1 MNSYYFNHISSL
13 LIILGTICC
22 VILNY
27 TVSETYVDILSGFGI
42 LTFGI
47 VHGANDLLLINKTTD
62 TTKSIFTQFFIYLT
76 LVLLFFIFFYVIPS
90 LALITFVILSSYHF
104 GEHQWTLFE
113 KTNSNIIKILYF
125 SYGLLIFSIL
135 FYFNFNEVSF
145 IIKDITDQSFDLTF
159 FKKLLIYS
167 SITTLIISI
176 MLFKHLKNQLL
187 IQIFLL
193 IFFLITVYF
202 TDLLMSFAIYFVLWH
217 SLPSILEQS
226 KFLFGSSERTH
237 LKIYLKKASLYWIL
251 SILGLTVTYYIF
263 KDSQSQLLSIFF
275 SFLAAI
281 TFPHTFV
288 ISKIK
293 KP

>member
-113 KTNSNIIKILYF
+113 KTNNNIIKILYF

-145 IIKDITDQSFDLTF
+145 IIKDITDQSFDLNF

-167 SITTLIISI
+167 SLATLIISI

-193 IFFLITVYF
+193 IFFVVTVYF
-202 TDLLMSFAIYFVLWH
+202 TDLLLSFAIYFVLWH

-237 LKIYLKKASLYWIL
+237 LKIYLKKASLYWTL

>member
-13 LIILGTICC
+13 LIILGTLCC

-27 TVSETYVDILSGFGI
+27 TVSETYVDILSSFGI

-47 VHGANDLLLINKTTD
+47 VHGANDLLLINKTTN
-62 TTKSIFTQFFIYLT
+62 TTKSILTQFFIYLT
-76 LVLLFFIFFYVIPS
+76 LVLLFFIFFYSIPS
-90 LALITFVILSSYHF
+90 LALITFVMLSSYHF
-104 GEHQWTLFE
+104 GEQQWTLFE
-113 KTNSNIIKILYF
+113 KTNNNIIKILYF

-135 FYFNFNEVSF
+135 FYFNFSEVSF
-145 IIKDITDQSFDLTF
+145 IIKDITDQSLDLSF
-159 FKKLLIYS
+159 FKNLLFYS
-167 SITTLIISI
+167 SLTTLIISI

-237 LKIYLKKASLYWIL
+237 LNIYLKKASLYWIL

>member
-13 LIILGTICC
+13 LIILGTLCC

-47 VHGANDLLLINKTTD
+47 IHGANDLLLINKTTN

-76 LVLLFFIFFYVIPS
+76 LVLLFFIFFYSIPY

-113 KTNSNIIKILYF
+113 KTNNNVIKILYF

-135 FYFNFNEVSF
+135 FYFNFNEVSL
-145 IIKDITDQSFDLTF
+145 IIKDITDQSLDLTF
-159 FKKLLIYS
+159 FKNLLIFS
-167 SITTLIISI
+167 SLTTLIISI
-176 MLFKHLKNQLL
+176 VLFKHLKNQLL

-217 SLPSILEQS
+217 SLPSVLEQS

>member
-13 LIILGTICC
+13 LIILGTLFC

-27 TVSETYVDILSGFGI
+27 TVSESYNDILSGFGI

-47 VHGANDLLLINKTTD
+47 VHGANDLLLINKTTNS
-62 TTKSIFTQFFIYLT
+62 TKSILTQFFIYLT
-76 LVLLFFIFFYVIPS
+76 LVLLFFIFFYSIPS

-104 GEHQWTLFE
+104 GEQQWTLFE
-113 KTNSNIIKILYF
+113 KTNNYIIKILYF

-145 IIKDITDQSFDLTF
+145 IIKDITDQSLDFTF
-159 FKKLLIYS
+159 FKNLLIFS
-167 SITTLIISI
+167 SLTTLIISI

-193 IFFLITVYF
+193 IFFVITVYF
-202 TDLLMSFAIYFVLWH
+202 TDLLLSFAIYFVLWH

-237 LKIYLKKASLYWIL
+237 LKIYLKKASLYWIF
-251 SILGLTVTYYIF
+251 SILGLIVTYYIF

-288 ISKIK
+288 ITKIK

>member
-13 LIILGTICC
+13 LIILGTLFC

-27 TVSETYVDILSGFGI
+27 TVSESYNDILSGFGI

-47 VHGANDLLLINKTTD
+47 VHGANDLLLINKTTNS
-62 TTKSIFTQFFIYLT
+62 TKSILTQFFIYLT
-76 LVLLFFIFFYVIPS
+76 LVLLFFIFFYSIPS

-104 GEHQWTLFE
+104 GEQQWTLFE
-113 KTNSNIIKILYF
+113 KTNNYIIKILYF

-145 IIKDITDQSFDLTF
+145 IIKDITDQSLDFTF
-159 FKKLLIYS
+159 FKNLLIFS
-167 SITTLIISI
+167 SLTTLIISI

-193 IFFLITVYF
+193 IFFVITVYF
-202 TDLLMSFAIYFVLWH
+202 TDLLLSFAIYFVLWH

-237 LKIYLKKASLYWIL
+237 LKIYLKKASLYWIF
-251 SILGLTVTYYIF
+251 SILGLIVTYYIF

>member
-13 LIILGTICC
+13 LIILGTLFC

-27 TVSETYVDILSGFGI
+27 TVSESYNDILSGFGI

-47 VHGANDLLLINKTTD
+47 VHGANDLLLINKTTNS
-62 TTKSIFTQFFIYLT
+62 TKSILTQFFIYLT
-76 LVLLFFIFFYVIPS
+76 LVLLFFIFFYSIPS

-104 GEHQWTLFE
+104 GEQQWTLFE
-113 KTNSNIIKILYF
+113 KTNNYIIKILYF

-145 IIKDITDQSFDLTF
+145 IIKDITDQSLDFTF
-159 FKKLLIYS
+159 FKNLLIFS
-167 SITTLIISI
+167 SLTTLIISI

-193 IFFLITVYF
+193 IFFVITVYF
-202 TDLLMSFAIYFVLWH
+202 TDLLLSFAIYFVLWH

-237 LKIYLKKASLYWIL
+237 LKIYLKKASLYWIF
-251 SILGLTVTYYIF
+251 SILGLIVTYYIF

-275 SFLAAI
+275 F
-281 TFPHTFV
+281 
-288 ISKIK
+288 
-293 KP
+293 

>member
-13 LIILGTICC
+13 LIILGTLCC

-27 TVSETYVDILSGFGI
+27 TVSETYVDILSSFGI

-47 VHGANDLLLINKTTD
+47 VHGANDLLLINKTTN
-62 TTKSIFTQFFIYLT
+62 TTKSILTQFFIYLT
-76 LVLLFFIFFYVIPS
+76 LVLLFFIFFYSIPS
-90 LALITFVILSSYHF
+90 LALITFVMLSSYHF
-104 GEHQWTLFE
+104 GEQQWTLFE
-113 KTNSNIIKILYF
+113 KTNNNIIKILYF

-135 FYFNFNEVSF
+135 FYFNFSEVSF
-145 IIKDITDQSFDLTF
+145 IIKDITDQSLDLSF
-159 FKKLLIYS
+159 FKNLLIYS
-167 SITTLIISI
+167 SLTTLIISI

-193 IFFLITVYF
+193 IFFLIAVYF
-202 TDLLMSFAIYFVLWH
+202 TDLLISFAIYFVLWH

-237 LKIYLKKASLYWIL
+237 LNIYLKKASLYWIL

>member
-1 MNSYYFNHISSL
+1 MFS
-13 LIILGTICC
+13 
-22 VILNY
+22 
-27 TVSETYVDILSGFGI
+27 
-42 LTFGI
+42 
-47 VHGANDLLLINKTTD
+47 
-62 TTKSIFTQFFIYLT
+62 FF
-76 LVLLFFIFFYVIPS
+76 
-90 LALITFVILSSYHF
+90 
-104 GEHQWTLFE
+104 
-113 KTNSNIIKILYF
+113 KN
-125 SYGLLIFSIL
+125 LLIFSSL
-135 FYFNFNEVSF
+135 
-145 IIKDITDQSFDLTF
+145 
-159 FKKLLIYS
+159 
-167 SITTLIISI
+167 TTLIISI

-193 IFFLITVYF
+193 IFFVVTVYF
-202 TDLLMSFAIYFVLWH
+202 TDLLLSFAIYFVLWH

-237 LKIYLKKASLYWIL
+237 LKIYLKKASLYWIF

>member
-13 LIILGTICC
+13 LIILSTLFC

-27 TVSETYVDILSGFGI
+27 TVSESYTDILSGFGI

-47 VHGANDLLLINKTTD
+47 VHGANDLLLINKTTN
-62 TTKSIFTQFFIYLT
+62 TTKSILTQFFIYLT
-76 LVLLFFIFFYVIPS
+76 LVLLFFIFFYTIPS

-113 KTNSNIIKILYF
+113 KTNNYIIKILYF
-125 SYGLLIFSIL
+125 SYGLLIFTIL
-135 FYFNFNEVSF
+135 FYFNFNEVSV
-145 IIKDITDQSFDLTF
+145 IIKDITDQSLDLTF
-159 FKKLLIYS
+159 FKNLLIFS
-167 SITTLIISI
+167 SLTTLIISI

-187 IQIFLL
+187 IQLFLL
-193 IFFLITVYF
+193 IFFVVTVYF

-226 KFLFGSSERTH
+226 KFLFGSSKKTH

>member
-47 VHGANDLLLINKTTD
+47 VHGANDLLLINKTTN

-104 GEHQWTLFE
+104 GEQQWTLFE
-113 KTNSNIIKILYF
+113 KTNNNIIKILYF

-167 SITTLIISI
+167 SLTTLIISI

>member
-22 VILNY
+22 VIINY
-27 TVSETYVDILSGFGI
+27 TVSETYVDIISGFGI

-47 VHGANDLLLINKTTD
+47 VHGANDLLLINKTTN
-62 TTKSIFTQFFIYLT
+62 TTKSILNQFFIYLT
-76 LVLLFFIFFYVIPS
+76 LVLLFFIFFYIIPS
-90 LALITFVILSSYHF
+90 LALITFIMLSSYHF

-113 KTNSNIIKILYF
+113 KTNNYIIKILYF

-135 FYFNFNEVSF
+135 FYFNFKEVSV
-145 IIKDITDQSFDLTF
+145 IIKDITDQSLDFTF
-159 FKKLLIYS
+159 FKNLLIFS
-167 SITTLIISI
+167 SLTTLIISI

-193 IFFLITVYF
+193 IFFVVTVYF
-202 TDLLMSFAIYFVLWH
+202 TDLLLSFAIYFVLWH

>member
-47 VHGANDLLLINKTTD
+47 VHGANDLLLINKTTN

-113 KTNSNIIKILYF
+113 KTNNNIIKILYF

-167 SITTLIISI
+167 SLTTLIISI

-193 IFFLITVYF
+193 MFFLITVYF

>member
-90 LALITFVILSSYHF
+90 LALITFIILSSYHF
-104 GEHQWTLFE
+104 GEQQWTLFE
-113 KTNSNIIKILYF
+113 KTNNNIIKILYF

-135 FYFNFNEVSF
+135 FYFNFNEVSL

-167 SITTLIISI
+167 SLTTLIISI

>member
-13 LIILGTICC
+13 LIILGTLCC

-47 VHGANDLLLINKTTD
+47 VHGANDLLLINKTTN

-76 LVLLFFIFFYVIPS
+76 LVLLFFIFFYSIPY

-113 KTNSNIIKILYF
+113 KTNNNVIKILYF

-135 FYFNFNEVSF
+135 FYFNFNEVSL
-145 IIKDITDQSFDLTF
+145 IIKDITDQSLDLTF
-159 FKKLLIYS
+159 FKNLLIFS
-167 SITTLIISI
+167 SLTTLIISI

-217 SLPSILEQS
+217 SLPSVLEQS

>member
-90 LALITFVILSSYHF
+90 LALITFIILSSYHF
-104 GEHQWTLFE
+104 GEQQWTLFE
-113 KTNSNIIKILYF
+113 KTNNNIIKILYF

-167 SITTLIISI
+167 SLTTLIISI

>member
-13 LIILGTICC
+13 LIILGTIFC

-27 TVSETYVDILSGFGI
+27 TVSEYYNDILSGFGI

-47 VHGANDLLLINKTTD
+47 VHGANDLLLINKTTN

-76 LVLLFFIFFYVIPS
+76 LVLLFFIFFYSIPS
-90 LALITFVILSSYHF
+90 LALITFVMLSSYHF
-104 GEHQWTLFE
+104 GEQQWTLFE
-113 KTNSNIIKILYF
+113 KTNNNIIKILYF

-145 IIKDITDQSFDLTF
+145 IIKDITDQSLNLTF
-159 FKKLLIYS
+159 FENLLIYS
-167 SITTLIISI
+167 SLTTLIISI

>member
-90 LALITFVILSSYHF
+90 LALITFIILSSYHF

-113 KTNSNIIKILYF
+113 KTNNNIIKILYF

-167 SITTLIISI
+167 SLTTLIISI

-187 IQIFLL
+187 IQLFLL

>member
-13 LIILGTICC
+13 LIILGTLFC

-27 TVSETYVDILSGFGI
+27 TVSESYIDILSGFGI

-47 VHGANDLLLINKTTD
+47 VHGANDLLLINKTTN
-62 TTKSIFTQFFIYLT
+62 TTKSILTQFFIYLT
-76 LVLLFFIFFYVIPS
+76 LVLLFFIFFYSIPS

-113 KTNSNIIKILYF
+113 KTNNNIIKILYF

-135 FYFNFNEVSF
+135 FYFNFSEVSF
-145 IIKDITDQSFDLTF
+145 IIKDITDQSLDLTF
-159 FKKLLIYS
+159 FKNLLFYS
-167 SITTLIISI
+167 SLTTLIISI

>member
-13 LIILGTICC
+13 LIILGTLFC
-22 VILNY
+22 VIINHII
-27 TVSETYVDILSGFGI
+27 SETYVDILSGFGI

-76 LVLLFFIFFYVIPS
+76 LVLLFFIFFYIIPS
-90 LALITFVILSSYHF
+90 LALITFIILSSYHF
-104 GEHQWTLFE
+104 GEQQWTLFE
-113 KTNSNIIKILYF
+113 KTNNNIIKILYF

-135 FYFNFNEVSF
+135 FYFNFNDVSF

-167 SITTLIISI
+167 SLTTLIISI
-176 MLFKHLKNQLL
+176 VLFKHLKNQLL
-187 IQIFLL
+187 IQLFLL

>member
-27 TVSETYVDILSGFGI
+27 TVSETYIDILSGFGI

-47 VHGANDLLLINKTTD
+47 VHGANDLLLITKTTN

-113 KTNSNIIKILYF
+113 KTNNNIIKILYF

-145 IIKDITDQSFDLTF
+145 IIKDITDQSLDLTF
-159 FKKLLIYS
+159 FKNLLIFS
-167 SITTLIISI
+167 SLTTLIISI

-217 SLPSILEQS
+217 SLPSVLEQS

>member
-13 LIILGTICC
+13 LIILGTLFC

-27 TVSETYVDILSGFGI
+27 TVSEFYIDILSGFGI

-47 VHGANDLLLINKTTD
+47 VHGANDLLLINKTTN

-104 GEHQWTLFE
+104 GEQQWTLFE
-113 KTNSNIIKILYF
+113 KTNNNIIKILYF

-145 IIKDITDQSFDLTF
+145 IIKDITDQSLDLTF
-159 FKKLLIYS
+159 FKNLLIFS
-167 SITTLIISI
+167 SLTTLIISI

>member
-13 LIILGTICC
+13 LIILGTIYC

-145 IIKDITDQSFDLTF
+145 IIKDIADQSFDLTF

-167 SITTLIISI
+167 SLTTLIISI
-176 MLFKHLKNQLL
+176 MLVKHLKNQLL

-193 IFFLITVYF
+193 IFVLITVYF

>member
-1 MNSYYFNHISSL
+1 MNSHYFNHISLL
-13 LIILGTICC
+13 LIILGTLFC

-27 TVSETYVDILSGFGI
+27 TVSESYTDILSGFGI

-47 VHGANDLLLINKTTD
+47 VHGANDLLLINKTTN
-62 TTKSIFTQFFIYLT
+62 TTKSILTQFFIYLT
-76 LVLLFFIFFYVIPS
+76 LVLLFFIFFYSIPS

-113 KTNSNIIKILYF
+113 KANNNIIKILYF

-135 FYFNFNEVSF
+135 FYFNFSEVSF
-145 IIKDITDQSFDLTF
+145 IIKDITDQSLDLTF
-159 FKKLLIYS
+159 FENLLIYS
-167 SITTLIISI
+167 SLTTLIISI

-193 IFFLITVYF
+193 IFFVVTVYF
-202 TDLLMSFAIYFVLWH
+202 TDLLLSFAIYFVLWH

-226 KFLFGSSERTH
+226 KFLFGSSERIH

>member
-13 LIILGTICC
+13 LIILGTLCC

-47 VHGANDLLLINKTTD
+47 VHGANDLLLINKTTN

-113 KTNSNIIKILYF
+113 KTNNNIIKILYF

-145 IIKDITDQSFDLTF
+145 IIKDITDQSLDLTF
-159 FKKLLIYS
+159 FENLLIYS
-167 SITTLIISI
+167 SLTTLIISI

-263 KDSQSQLLSIFF
+263 KDNQSQLLSIFF

>member
-47 VHGANDLLLINKTTD
+47 VHGANDLLLINKTTN

-104 GEHQWTLFE
+104 GEQQWTLFE
-113 KTNSNIIKILYF
+113 KTNNNIIKILYF

-167 SITTLIISI
+167 SLTTLIISI
-176 MLFKHLKNQLL
+176 ILFKHLKNQLL

>member
-13 LIILGTICC
+13 LIILGTLFC
-22 VILNY
+22 VILNN
-27 TVSETYVDILSGFGI
+27 TVSESYIDILSGFGI

-125 SYGLLIFSIL
+125 SYGLLIFAIL

-167 SITTLIISI
+167 SLTTLIISI

>member
-113 KTNSNIIKILYF
+113 KTNNNVIKILYF

-167 SITTLIISI
+167 SLTTLIISI

>member
-13 LIILGTICC
+13 LIILGTLFC

-27 TVSETYVDILSGFGI
+27 TVSESYNDILSGFGI

-47 VHGANDLLLINKTTD
+47 VHGANDLLLINKTTNS
-62 TTKSIFTQFFIYLT
+62 TKSILTQFFIYLT

-104 GEHQWTLFE
+104 GEQQWTLFE
-113 KTNSNIIKILYF
+113 KTNNYIIKILYF

-145 IIKDITDQSFDLTF
+145 IIKDITDQSLDFTF
-159 FKKLLIYS
+159 FKNLLIFS
-167 SITTLIISI
+167 SLTTLIISI

-193 IFFLITVYF
+193 IFFVITVYF
-202 TDLLMSFAIYFVLWH
+202 TDLLLSFAIYFVLWH

-237 LKIYLKKASLYWIL
+237 LKIYLKKASLYWIF
-251 SILGLTVTYYIF
+251 SILGLIVTYYIF

-288 ISKIK
+288 ITKIK

>member
-47 VHGANDLLLINKTTD
+47 IHGANDLLLINKTTD

-90 LALITFVILSSYHF
+90 LALITFIILSSYHF
-104 GEHQWTLFE
+104 GEQQWTLFE
-113 KTNSNIIKILYF
+113 KTNNNIIKILYF

-167 SITTLIISI
+167 SLTTLIISI

>member
-90 LALITFVILSSYHF
+90 LALITFIILSSYHF

-113 KTNSNIIKILYF
+113 KTNNNIIKILYF

-167 SITTLIISI
+167 SLTTLIISI

>member
-13 LIILGTICC
+13 LIILGTLCC

-47 VHGANDLLLINKTTD
+47 VHGANDLLLINKTTN
-62 TTKSIFTQFFIYLT
+62 TTKSILTQFFIYLT
-76 LVLLFFIFFYVIPS
+76 LVLLFFIFFYSIPS

-104 GEHQWTLFE
+104 GEQQWTLFE
-113 KTNSNIIKILYF
+113 KTNNYIIKILYF

-145 IIKDITDQSFDLTF
+145 IIKDITDQSLDFTF
-159 FKKLLIYS
+159 FKNLLIFS
-167 SITTLIISI
+167 SLTTLIISI

-193 IFFLITVYF
+193 IFFVITVYF
-202 TDLLMSFAIYFVLWH
+202 TDLLLSFAIYFVLWH

-237 LKIYLKKASLYWIL
+237 LKIYLKKASLYWIF
-251 SILGLTVTYYIF
+251 SILGLIVTYYIF

-288 ISKIK
+288 ITKIK

>member
-90 LALITFVILSSYHF
+90 LALITFIILSSYHF

-167 SITTLIISI
+167 SLTTLIISI

>member
-47 VHGANDLLLINKTTD
+47 VHGANDLLLINKTTN

-113 KTNSNIIKILYF
+113 KTNNNIIKILYF

-167 SITTLIISI
+167 SLTTLIISI

>member
-13 LIILGTICC
+13 LIILGTLFC

-27 TVSETYVDILSGFGI
+27 TVSEIYVDILSGFGI

-47 VHGANDLLLINKTTD
+47 VHGANDLLLINKTTN
-62 TTKSIFTQFFIYLT
+62 TTKSILTQFFIYLT
-76 LVLLFFIFFYVIPS
+76 LVLLFFIFFYSIPS

-113 KTNSNIIKILYF
+113 KTNNNIIKILYF

-145 IIKDITDQSFDLTF
+145 IIKDITDQSLDLTF
-159 FKKLLIYS
+159 FENLLIYS
-167 SITTLIISI
+167 SLTTLIISI

-193 IFFLITVYF
+193 IFFVVTVYF
-202 TDLLMSFAIYFVLWH
+202 TDLLLSFAIYFVLWH

>member
-13 LIILGTICC
+13 LIILGTLFC

-27 TVSETYVDILSGFGI
+27 TFSETYIDILSGFGI

-47 VHGANDLLLINKTTD
+47 VHGANDLLLINKTTNK
-62 TTKSIFTQFFIYLT
+62 TKSIFTQFFIYLT
-76 LVLLFFIFFYVIPS
+76 LVLLFFTFFYSIPS

-113 KTNSNIIKILYF
+113 KTNNNFIKILYF

-145 IIKDITDQSFDLTF
+145 IIKDITDQSLNLTF
-159 FKKLLIYS
+159 FENLLIYS
-167 SITTLIISI
+167 SLTTLIISI

-193 IFFLITVYF
+193 IFFLVVVYF

>member
-22 VILNY
+22 IILNH

-113 KTNSNIIKILYF
+113 KTNNNIIKILYF

-167 SITTLIISI
+167 SLTTLIISI

>member
-13 LIILGTICC
+13 LIISGTLFC

-27 TVSETYVDILSGFGI
+27 TVSEIYVDILSGFGI

-47 VHGANDLLLINKTTD
+47 VHGANDLLLINKTTN
-62 TTKSIFTQFFIYLT
+62 TTKSILAQFFIYLS
-76 LVLLFFIFFYVIPS
+76 LVLLFFIFFYSIPS
-90 LALITFVILSSYHF
+90 LALITFIMLSSYHF
-104 GEHQWTLFE
+104 GEQQWTLFE
-113 KTNSNIIKILYF
+113 KTNHYIIKILYF

-135 FYFNFNEVSF
+135 FYFNFDEVSL
-145 IIKDITDQSFDLTF
+145 IIKDITDQSLDFTF
-159 FKKLLIYS
+159 FKNLLIFS
-167 SITTLIISI
+167 SLTTLIISI
-176 MLFKHLKNQLL
+176 MLLKHLKNQLL

-193 IFFLITVYF
+193 IFFVTTVCF
-202 TDLLMSFAIYFVLWH
+202 TDLLLSFAIYFILWH

-226 KFLFGSSERTH
+226 KFLFGSSEKTH

>member
-90 LALITFVILSSYHF
+90 LALITFIILSSYHF
-104 GEHQWTLFE
+104 GEQQWTLFE
-113 KTNSNIIKILYF
+113 KTNNNIIKILYF

-167 SITTLIISI
+167 SLTTLIISI

-237 LKIYLKKASLYWIL
+237 LKIYLKKASLYWTL